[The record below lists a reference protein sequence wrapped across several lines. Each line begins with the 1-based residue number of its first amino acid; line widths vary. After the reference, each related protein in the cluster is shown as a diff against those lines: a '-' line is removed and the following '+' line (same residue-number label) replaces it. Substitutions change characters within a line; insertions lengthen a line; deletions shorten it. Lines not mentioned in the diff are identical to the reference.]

1 MSESSAYKPITP
13 LYEETKGVE
22 TNKAIVLTNI
32 KFEFLLAALILGF
45 LIGSITGLP
54 DPVKAPPFI
63 WVTLLLT
70 MLLVIDRAL
79 WQNYHLKYKEWVVTD
94 SPSAHS
100 FERTTAFIMLAGTL
114 IGLTQE
120 GPWEDVVESD
130 IAPTLL
136 YALCTVPILHILGS
150 GWKTLKA
157 NPGEG
162 KEEITWTPYIP
173 TLLFLLIRYLLLL
186 VDKDRNQ
193 KEN

>member
-1 MSESSAYKPITP
+1 MSDSSLYNAITP

-22 TNKAIVLTNI
+22 TNKAIVRANI
-32 KFEFLLAALILGF
+32 KLGILLAALIFGF
-45 LIGSITGLP
+45 LIGSIIGLP
-54 DPVKAPPFI
+54 DSVKAPPFV

-70 MLLVIDRAL
+70 MLLVIDRAW
-79 WQNYHLKYKEWVVTD
+79 WQNYHLKYKDWVVTD

-100 FERTTAFIMLAGTL
+100 FERTTAFIMLAGAL

-136 YALCTVPILHILGS
+136 YALCTVPILLILGS

-162 KEEITWTPYIP
+162 KEEITWTPFIP
-173 TLLFLLIRYLLLL
+173 TLLFLGIRYLLLL
-186 VDKDRNQ
+186 VDKDRKQ